1 MRLWCQYK
9 TFERL
14 MHFVKQ
20 YHWMVKMFKSIFW
33 IQLAK
38 KNMPLSVTT
47 ISDLAKDF
55 YVFFPLSNQAL
66 VKTPLKLQK
75 LTLRNPFKNPIL
87 NQDMAFTV
95 EKGHWLP
102 HKRITGGYYWTSRTN
117 NESERRIAKCSD
129 HPGLK

>member
-1 MRLWCQYK
+1 
-9 TFERL
+9 
-14 MHFVKQ
+14 
-20 YHWMVKMFKSIFW
+20 
-33 IQLAK
+33 
-38 KNMPLSVTT
+38 MPLSVTT

-95 EKGHWLP
+95 EKGH
-102 HKRITGGYYWTSRTN
+102 
-117 NESERRIAKCSD
+117 
-129 HPGLK
+129 